1 MQKPFINNKNLLFPS
16 LVILSLIFSL
26 LPLSGDF
33 SVQASGP
40 ECFLSWS
47 EPTNGDIGVRRIGE
61 LSNVSIEFR
70 GFSPSETVPL
80 KNKNLNN
87 GDTRSAPITVD
98 SYGNFSYFDQ
108 TPIRPDEYSV
118 GKISVAVYGNRR

>member
-26 LPLSGDF
+26 LPLFGDF

-47 EPTNGDIGVRRIGE
+47 EPTSDGIGVRRIGE

-70 GFSPSETVPL
+70 GFSPNETVVL
-80 KNKNLNN
+80 KNTNLNN
-87 GDTRSAPITVD
+87 GDTRSAPVTVD
-98 SYGNFSYFDQ
+98 SYGNFSSASNNIRNCVSILFQNATLIFD
-108 TPIRPDEYSV
+108 
-118 GKISVAVYGNRR
+118 KIF